1 MSQKLSSHKII
12 YKTVIKYHYK
22 QGKNQPHL
30 PSVSIHGLNYDS
42 PNWQFCLPSR
52 TCRETH
58 MSWKLQKW
66 EGWGSLVIQEPLL
79 VTLSLQIFYSDCLW
93 SIFWYFL
100 QLLRL
105 LCCLFDIK
113 LQYYGLYL
121 DFRAFVATK
130 KFQYRIYGD
139 IHLSHHLWKHINV
152 CAPFQLLLWCWYYS
166 KAEFYWIDY
175 VRRC

>member
-1 MSQKLSSHKII
+1 MILLTGNFASQAARVGRL
-12 YKTVIKYHYK
+12 
-22 QGKNQPHL
+22 
-30 PSVSIHGLNYDS
+30 
-42 PNWQFCLPSR
+42 
-52 TCRETH
+52 TCHENCSNER
-58 MSWKLQKW
+58 
-66 EGWGSLVIQEPLL
+66 GGARVVVIQEPLL

-152 CAPFQLLLWCWYYS
+152 VRPFNFFCDVYIIQKLNPT
-166 KAEFYWIDY
+166 E
-175 VRRC
+175 

>member
-22 QGKNQPHL
+22 QGTNQPHL

-139 IHLSHHLWKHINV
+139 IHISSLKTYK
-152 CAPFQLLLWCWYYS
+152 CLLLYS
-166 KAEFYWIDY
+166 YCDDIAASRGLNTLTLVSLPRSD
-175 VRRC
+175 